1 MQKLLLTYPKNPQC
15 NTRNYP
21 FARRRSMSSGQDPVS
36 DERNPVNGGIR
47 PYRIA
52 DHIDGHISLSG
63 DDLQAR
69 FLDGISKKI
78 VPLDPDDIF
87 VIGLFLLLTGRMD
100 HQDTGDIF

>member
-1 MQKLLLTYPKNPQC
+1 
-15 NTRNYP
+15 
-21 FARRRSMSSGQDPVS
+21 MSSGQDPVS